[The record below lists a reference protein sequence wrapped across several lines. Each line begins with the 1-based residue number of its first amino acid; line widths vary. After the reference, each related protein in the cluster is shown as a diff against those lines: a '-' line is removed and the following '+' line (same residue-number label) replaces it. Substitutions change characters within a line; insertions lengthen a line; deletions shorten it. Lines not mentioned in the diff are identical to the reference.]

1 MAGRS
6 PSSGLPER
14 RTTVGQRS
22 ASFTLSRLVDR
33 SSADGSAPILSGGDA
48 AIGADGRTR
57 ELAEAVTP
65 IVVLVVE
72 DSAVIRVLVRRM
84 LVAGGHT
91 VVEAAGGADA
101 LAVCR
106 EQQPDVVLLDVE
118 MPEMSGWDVLAAMK
132 ADPDLRDVPVVFL
145 TGRSD
150 TTDMVDGLRLGAHD
164 YLRKPCEP
172 TELLARVQAAAR
184 VKRLQDELRQRNED
198 LDRISRTDALTGLRN
213 RRHVEEYLAKLTS
226 LARRNVEPI
235 AVLVIDIDHFK
246 SVNDTHGHDAGDAV
260 LREVASRML
269 DSVRLEDLV
278 GRWGGEE
285 FLVVLPNTADQG
297 AAELAERLRQV
308 VADTPCRLADGDAVQ
323 VTISVG
329 CAASLI
335 DDAGRLVRSA
345 DTAMYEAKQTGRN
358 RVVVAASDDLARPA
372 AHRRS

>member
-1 MAGRS
+1 MA
-6 PSSGLPER
+6 
-14 RTTVGQRS
+14 
-22 ASFTLSRLVDR
+22 
-33 SSADGSAPILSGGDA
+33 
-48 AIGADGRTR
+48 RTR
-57 ELAEAVTP
+57 ELVDTVTP
-65 IVVLVVE
+65 IVVLLVE
-72 DSAVIRVLVRRM
+72 DSAAIRALVRRM

-91 VVEAAGGADA
+91 VVEAAGGAAA

-106 EQQPDVVLLDVE
+106 EQQPDVMLLDVE

-213 RRHVEEYLAKLTS
+213 RRHVEEYLVKLTS
-226 LARRNVEPI
+226 LARRNAEPI

-246 SVNDTHGHDAGDAV
+246 SVNDRHGHEAGDAV
-260 LREVASRML
+260 LREVAGRML
-269 DSVRLEDLV
+269 GSVRLEDMV

-285 FLVVLPNTADQG
+285 FLVVLPNTAAEG

-308 VADTPCRLADGDAVQ
+308 VAETPCRLADGDAVQ

-345 DTAMYEAKQTGRN
+345 DAAMYEAKESGRN
-358 RVVVAASDDLARPA
+358 RVVMAASDDLAPPVG
-372 AHRRS
+372 HRQS

>member
-1 MAGRS
+1 M
-6 PSSGLPER
+6 
-14 RTTVGQRS
+14 
-22 ASFTLSRLVDR
+22 LSRLVER
-33 SSADGSAPILSGGDA
+33 SSADGSAPILSGGHA
-48 AIGADGRTR
+48 ATTRMAHTR

-65 IVVLVVE
+65 IVVLLVE
-72 DSAVIRVLVRRM
+72 DSAVIRALVRRM
-84 LVAGGHT
+84 LVAGGHA
-91 VVEAAGGADA
+91 VVEAAGGAAA
-101 LAVCR
+101 LTVCR

-198 LDRISRTDALTGLRN
+198 LERISRTDALTGLRN

-246 SVNDTHGHDAGDAV
+246 SVNDEYGHDAGDAV
-260 LREVASRML
+260 LRQVAGRML
-269 DSVRLEDLV
+269 GSIRLEDMI

-285 FLVVLPNTADQG
+285 FLVVLPDTAAEG
-297 AAELAERLRQV
+297 AAELAERLRGV
-308 VADTPCRLADGDAVQ
+308 VADEPCSLADGATIR

-329 CAASLI
+329 CAASLT

-345 DTAMYEAKQTGRN
+345 DAAMYEAKQSGRD
-358 RVVVAASDDLARPA
+358 RVVVAASDDLARPLGQPL
-372 AHRRS
+372 R

>member
-1 MAGRS
+1 MGH
-6 PSSGLPER
+6 
-14 RTTVGQRS
+14 
-22 ASFTLSRLVDR
+22 
-33 SSADGSAPILSGGDA
+33 
-48 AIGADGRTR
+48 TR
-57 ELAEAVTP
+57 GLAEAVTP
-65 IVVLVVE
+65 IVVLLVE
-72 DSAVIRVLVRRM
+72 DSAAIRALVRRM

-91 VVEAAGGADA
+91 VVEAAGGAAA

-106 EQQPDVVLLDVE
+106 ERQPDVVLLDVE

-213 RRHVEEYLAKLTS
+213 RRHVEEYLVKLTS
-226 LARRNVEPI
+226 LARRNAEPI

-246 SVNDTHGHDAGDAV
+246 SVNDSHGHDAGDVV
-260 LREVASRML
+260 LREVAGRML
-269 DSVRLEDLV
+269 GSVRLEDMV

-285 FLVVLPNTADQG
+285 FLVVLPNTAAEG

-308 VADTPCRLADGDAVQ
+308 VAETPCRLADGDAVQ

-329 CAASLI
+329 CAASLM

-345 DTAMYEAKQTGRN
+345 DAAMYEAKESGRN
-358 RVVVAASDDLARPA
+358 RVVMAASDDLARPVG
-372 AHRRS
+372 HRPS

>member
-1 MAGRS
+1 M
-6 PSSGLPER
+6 
-14 RTTVGQRS
+14 
-22 ASFTLSRLVDR
+22 
-33 SSADGSAPILSGGDA
+33 
-48 AIGADGRTR
+48 

-65 IVVLVVE
+65 IVVLLVE
-72 DSAVIRVLVRRM
+72 DSAVIRALVRRM
-84 LVAGGHT
+84 LVAGGHA
-91 VVEAAGGADA
+91 VVEAAGGAAA
-101 LAVCR
+101 LTVCR
-106 EQQPDVVLLDVE
+106 DQQPDVVLLDVE

-198 LDRISRTDALTGLRN
+198 LERISRTDALTGLRN

-226 LARRNVEPI
+226 LARRNLEPI
-235 AVLVIDIDHFK
+235 GVLVIDIDHFK
-246 SVNDTHGHDAGDAV
+246 SVNDEHGHDAGDAV
-260 LREVASRML
+260 LREVAGRMQ
-269 DSVRLEDLV
+269 DSVRLEDMV

-308 VADTPCRLADGDAVQ
+308 VADTPCRLADGDEVQ

-345 DTAMYEAKQTGRN
+345 DAAMYEAKQSGRN

-372 AHRRS
+372 GHRRS

>member
-1 MAGRS
+1 M
-6 PSSGLPER
+6 
-14 RTTVGQRS
+14 
-22 ASFTLSRLVDR
+22 
-33 SSADGSAPILSGGDA
+33 
-48 AIGADGRTR
+48 
-57 ELAEAVTP
+57 TP
-65 IVVLVVE
+65 IVVLLVE
-72 DSAVIRVLVRRM
+72 DSAAIRALVRRM

-91 VVEAAGGADA
+91 VVEAAGGAAA
-101 LAVCR
+101 LTVCR

-132 ADPDLRDVPVVFL
+132 ADPDLRDIPVVFL

-184 VKRLQDELRQRNED
+184 VKRLQDELRQRNQD

-226 LARRNVEPI
+226 LARRHLEPI

-246 SVNDTHGHDAGDAV
+246 SVNDEHGHDAGDAV
-260 LREVASRML
+260 LREVAGRL
-269 DSVRLEDLV
+269 QDSVRLEDMV

-285 FLVVLPNTADQG
+285 FLVVLPNTADRG

-308 VADTPCRLADGDAVQ
+308 VAATPCRLADGDAVQ

-329 CAASLI
+329 GAASLI

-345 DTAMYEAKQTGRN
+345 DAAMYEAKQAGRN
-358 RVVVAASDDLARPA
+358 RVVMAASDDLARPA
-372 AHRRS
+372 GHPRG

>member
-1 MAGRS
+1 MGH
-6 PSSGLPER
+6 
-14 RTTVGQRS
+14 
-22 ASFTLSRLVDR
+22 
-33 SSADGSAPILSGGDA
+33 
-48 AIGADGRTR
+48 TR
-57 ELAEAVTP
+57 ELDEAVTP
-65 IVVLVVE
+65 IVVLLVE
-72 DSAVIRVLVRRM
+72 DSAAIRALVRRM

-91 VVEAAGGADA
+91 VVEAAGGAAA

-213 RRHVEEYLAKLTS
+213 RRHVEEYLVKLTS
-226 LARRNVEPI
+226 LARRNAEPI

-260 LREVASRML
+260 LREVAGRML
-269 DSVRLEDLV
+269 GSVRLEDMV

-285 FLVVLPNTADQG
+285 FLVVLPNTAAEG
-297 AAELAERLRQV
+297 AAELAERLHQV
-308 VADTPCRLADGDAVQ
+308 VGETPCRLADGEAVQ

-329 CAASLI
+329 CAASLM

-345 DTAMYEAKQTGRN
+345 DAAMYEAKESGRN
-358 RVVVAASDDLARPA
+358 RVVMAASDDLARPVG
-372 AHRRS
+372 HRRS